1 MPDLLVEIILYSYIA
16 LLSLIFIGLTLISIG
31 GRKRTL
37 AGPSDFNPRTLVMV
51 PCRGNDFS
59 LKENLLSLK
68 QQDYGN
74 YEIVAVVDSHD
85 DPAVPVLKEVGINT
99 IISGYECIG
108 CSGKVRAIATA
119 ISTFDEFDVYVIADS
134 DILAGRDWLKDLVS
148 PLKDY
153 NYGLATTFPYF
164 RPVGGFWSR
173 VKLVWGFVG
182 LGMMESEVTRFGWG
196 GSLAFRK
203 DLVAGEEKMALFSSS
218 VSDDI
223 ALTKLSNAAG
233 KKIFYSRTAQPVINS
248 PDDFRTFNE
257 WANRQTALS
266 ESSSPKVFRYGIL
279 FFGSTDLLFLSA
291 IFLSV
296 FISQFFI
303 LFLLPSFITAFKNSR
318 RSRESRL
325 FVFLLSFLIP
335 FAYMYNLLAGR
346 KMKTISWRGR
356 EYDLK

>member
-1 MPDLLVEIILYSYIA
+1 MPDLLGEIILYSYTA
-16 LLSLIFIGLTLISIG
+16 LLSLIFLGLTLISIG
-31 GRKRTL
+31 GRKHVQTDPD
-37 AGPSDFNPRTLVMV
+37 GFNPRTLVMV

-74 YEIVAVVDSHD
+74 YEIVAVVDSQD
-85 DPAVPVLKEVGINT
+85 DPAVAVLKEVGINT
-99 IISGYECIG
+99 INSGFECTG

-119 ISTFDEFDVYVIADS
+119 ISTFDDFDVYVIADS
-134 DILAGRDWLKDLVS
+134 DILAGRNWLRELVS
-148 PLKDY
+148 PLRDDD
-153 NYGLATTFPYF
+153 YGLATTFPYF

-203 DLVAGEEKMALFSSS
+203 DLIAGDEKMALFSSS

-279 FFGSTDLLFLSA
+279 FFGSTVLLFLSA
-291 IFLSV
+291 ILLSAFV
-296 FISQFFI
+296 SPFFI
-303 LFLLPSFITAFKNSR
+303 LFLLPSFITAFKNSH
-318 RSRESRL
+318 RSRESKL

-335 FAYMYNLLAGR
+335 FVYMYNLLAGR
-346 KMKTISWRGR
+346 KMKTITWRGR

>member
-1 MPDLLVEIILYSYIA
+1 MPNFLMEIILYSYIA
-16 LLSLIFIGLTLISIG
+16 LLSLIFIGLTLISVG
-31 GRKRTL
+31 SQKRTTSVL
-37 AGPSDFNPRTLVMV
+37 GDFTPKTLVIV

-68 QQDYGN
+68 HQDYGN
-74 YEIVAVVDSHD
+74 YEIVAVVDSNN

-99 IISGYECIG
+99 IISGFECNG
-108 CSGKVRAIATA
+108 CSGKVKAIATA
-119 ISTFDEFDVYVIADS
+119 LTTFDSFDVYVIADS
-134 DILAGRDWLKDLVS
+134 DILAGKNWLKDLVS
-148 PLKDY
+148 PLGDD
-153 NYGLATTFPYF
+153 NYGLSTTFPYF

-203 DLVAGEEKMALFSSS
+203 DLVAGGKKMSFFASS

-233 KKIFYSRTAQPVINS
+233 KRIFYSRTAQPVINS

-279 FFGSTDLLFLSA
+279 FFGSTDLLLLSA
-291 IFLSV
+291 ILLSV
-296 FISQFFI
+296 FISPFFV
-303 LFLLPSFITAFKNSR
+303 LFLLPSVITAFKNSR

-325 FVFLLSFLIP
+325 FVFLLSFFIP
-335 FAYMYNLLAGR
+335 FFYMYNLLAGR